1 MLICCWINNTDMI
14 KPEQAFGN
22 EKRGVLA
29 GLGWNSQVPGDC
41 LSSGDQ
47 AQIPYIARDGD
58 VIIVQERYDSV
69 THIVLEANG
78 VLHNRYGRFLH
89 SDVIGRALGFRW
101 DAVGRPGG
109 PQGRSCRGF
118 VYALAPTPALWSLAM
133 HHRTQVVY
141 PHDSAIISLYLDLK
155 PGSIVVESGTGAGS
169 ASIAFA
175 RVVAPHGRVLSFEF
189 HKERAAAA
197 ASEFFALGLSSII
210 KVHAGHDVLR
220 EGFGPVPSNSVD
232 AVFLDLPAPY
242 HVIEEAARVLRPDGA
257 LCSFSPCIEQVQRTC
272 TELRT
277 GLFHSI
283 RTFTAPVRTY
293 ETRANSRGSPRF
305 DQVEVNRSRDG
316 STAQPDI
323 MNHPEVD
330 RVSHSLPDVD
340 KSGAESDVNGETEK
354 AHVAGRKRPRS
365 GVHSAAGERSKM
377 YAAQEAADKEVAGRI
392 VHPAVPVRARP
403 FADMKGHTS
412 YLTFARRT
420 RAGSKNG
427 VVEVAE
433 TNVAGQSTSC
443 KTM

>member
-1 MLICCWINNTDMI
+1 MYKTKTSTREEILG
-14 KPEQAFGN
+14 KP
-22 EKRGVLA
+22 KYGVLV
-29 GLGWNSQVPGDC
+29 GLGWNSQVPREQTLADRGQEH
-41 LSSGDQ
+41 SQ
-47 AQIPYIARDGD
+47 YVAREGD

-118 VYALAPTPALWSLAM
+118 VYALAPTPTLWSLAM

-141 PHDSAIISLYLDLK
+141 PHDSAVISLYLDLK
-155 PGSIVVESGTGAGS
+155 PGSILVESGTGAGS

-197 ASEFFALGLSSII
+197 ESEFHGLGLSSII

-242 HVIEEAARVLRPDGA
+242 NVIEEAARVLRPDGA

-293 ETRANSRGSPRF
+293 ETRANSRGAPGF
-305 DQVEVNRSRDG
+305 DQMEVNRSVDG
-316 STAQPDI
+316 STSQPDI
-323 MNHPEVD
+323 MNHSEEN
-330 RVSHSLPDVD
+330 RASHPPRITE
-340 KSGAESDVNGETEK
+340 KTGAESLDVNGEIK
-354 AHVAGRKRPRS
+354 RAPVAGRKRPRS
-365 GVHSAAGERSKM
+365 GVHSAAAERSQV
-377 YAAQEAADKEVAGRI
+377 YAAQEAADGDVAGRI
-392 VHPAVPVRARP
+392 VHPAVPVRSRP
-403 FADMKGHTS
+403 FPDMKGHTS

-420 RAGSKNG
+420 RARSKSG
-427 VVEVAE
+427 VVDVVEKNAPCL
-433 TNVAGQSTSC
+433 STSC